1 LVGAG
6 CNLRP
11 EITGADNRVRA
22 GLDVHAP
29 PHPGTLLRPNALV
42 LSTVSPADLSS
53 LMNSSAQRAG
63 STITSACDP
72 KSRGGWR
79 MVERRFPVLIC
90 TRSGVGGARDGRW
103 R

>member
-1 LVGAG
+1 MQPPQQRLGDAPRALDLVGAG

-72 KSRGGWR
+72 KSRGARGGWN
-79 MVERRFPVLIC
+79 VGFPC
-90 TRSGVGGARDGRW
+90 
-103 R
+103 